1 VLTGRRYARRDDDD
15 RHAILT
21 TPPEK
26 GLETGV
32 EDDVCAYR
40 DRNTSVMSRDGLPGR

>member
-15 RHAILT
+15 WRAVLT

-32 EDDVCAYR
+32 EDDVYAE
-40 DRNTSVMSRDGLPGR
+40 RDGGFSFDQR